1 MVLLQLCHVKPSIC
15 ITDRNEACIVVYLR
29 TPLHQ
34 HDHINIDCVFNR
46 TKPINYLFSL
56 CVTMI
61 TTMTMIIQLFQQT
74 TDTWKTILQ
83 YTARKSSSEFVRLDI
98 YVK

>member
-74 TDTWKTILQ
+74 HGKQ
-83 YTARKSSSEFVRLDI
+83 YYNTLHVNHRLNLFGST
-98 YVK
+98 YT